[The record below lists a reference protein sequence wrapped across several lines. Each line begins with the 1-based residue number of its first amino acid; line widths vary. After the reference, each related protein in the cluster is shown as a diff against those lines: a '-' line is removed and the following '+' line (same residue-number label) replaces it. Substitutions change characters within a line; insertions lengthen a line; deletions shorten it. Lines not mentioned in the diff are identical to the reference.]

1 MYIPYG
7 RQSIDENDIKA
18 VEEVLRS
25 DYLTT
30 GPKIEEFEG
39 KVAAYTGAKYAV
51 AIANGTAAL
60 HAACYAAEIGEGD
73 EVITTP
79 ITFAASSNC
88 VLYCGGKPVFADID
102 EKTYN
107 ISPEDIERKITSATK
122 AIIAVHFT
130 GQPCEM
136 EKIHNIARKHNLI
149 VIEDAAHALGAQYKG
164 KMVGSISDMTTFSF
178 HPVKH
183 ITTGEG
189 GMILT
194 NNDRLYQRLKLFRT
208 HGITRDDKLMTKNDG
223 PWYYEQLE
231 LGFNYR
237 ITDIQCALGIS
248 QMDKLPEFL
257 NRRKNI
263 AARYNEAFADND
275 NIQIPYQESGCDN
288 AWHLYIIR
296 MKNGKRKEVFEKL
309 RKAGIGVNVHYIP
322 VYQHPYYRN
331 HGYKDTIC
339 SNAEE
344 YYKECISLPLYP
356 GLKDEEQGYVIK
368 KVLEFANS

>member
-30 GPKIEEFEG
+30 GPKIEEFER

-60 HAACYAAEIGEGD
+60 HAACYAAGIGEGD

-194 NNDRLYQRLKLFRT
+194 NNDKLYQRLKLFRT
-208 HGITRDDKLMTKNDG
+208 HGITRDDKLMIKNDG
-223 PWYYEQLE
+223 PWYYEQLD

-288 AWHLYIIR
+288 AWHLYVIR
-296 MKNGKRKEVFEKL
+296 IKNGKRKEVFEKL